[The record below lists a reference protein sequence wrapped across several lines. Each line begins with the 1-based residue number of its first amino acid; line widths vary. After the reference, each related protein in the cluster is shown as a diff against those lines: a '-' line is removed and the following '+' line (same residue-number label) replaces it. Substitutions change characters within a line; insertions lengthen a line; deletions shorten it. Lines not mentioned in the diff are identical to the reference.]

1 MTRSSGAATTHTYY
15 HHPTQ
20 QPKKYLKPCDMP
32 SFEVGR
38 ILGTGS
44 FGRVSFARHK
54 STGTLVAI
62 KEMSKAEVR
71 ERERW

>member
-1 MTRSSGAATTHTYY
+1 
-15 HHPTQ
+15 
-20 QPKKYLKPCDMP
+20 MP

-38 ILGTGS
+38 ILGTSS

-71 ERERW
+71 EGERW